1 MCHPTIHMSAM
12 RYPMIRVQCTP
23 RGYHC
28 RINLTP
34 VTLENKSTQIK
45 KGPEMMKPSE
55 IMIVK
60 VTEVIMEVTKN
71 SFYPIRGRKG
81 TATKMGTEAMEATMR
96 EMRRGTA
103 TKTARNPGAL

>member
-1 MCHPTIHMSAM
+1 M
-12 RYPMIRVQCTP
+12 
-23 RGYHC
+23 
-28 RINLTP
+28 
-34 VTLENKSTQIK
+34 TLENKSTQIK

-96 EMRRGTA
+96 EMRRGSA
-103 TKTARNPGAL
+103 KTTVIHPGDL